1 MKYRIEEIGKVVAGG
16 TPSTEEL
23 SLWDGDISW
32 ITPKDLST
40 FSGVF
45 IDRGS
50 RNISE
55 KGLKASS
62 AVLLP
67 ANAVLMTSRAP
78 IGYLAISKNPL
89 CTNQGFKSVICD
101 ESKVIPQFLYYYLS
115 QNIGRIT
122 SMAGGSTF
130 KEISGSDF
138 KSFVVDIPCLA
149 KQRHIVDI
157 R

>member
-16 TPSTEEL
+16 TPSTEEP
-23 SLWDGDISW
+23 SFWDGGIPW
-32 ITPKDLST
+32 ITPKDMST

-45 IDRGS
+45 VERGE

-55 KGLKASS
+55 KGLASSS
-62 AVLLP
+62 AVLIP
-67 ANAVLMTSRAP
+67 KNAVLMTSRAP
-78 IGYLAISKNPL
+78 IGYLGIAKNPL
-89 CTNQGFKSVICD
+89 CTNQGFKSIICD
-101 ESKVIPQFLYYYLS
+101 ESKVIPQYLFYYLF
-115 QNIGRIT
+115 QNIKRVT

-130 KEISGSDF
+130 KEISGGDF
-138 KSFVVDIPCLA
+138 KSFVVDIPSLD